1 MENEEGTTDF
11 EDGYDDPAEKPEPV
25 AQPEDFKEPEV
36 AEAVEVAEEIKP
48 DPIAELAEMKARFE
62 KLEQRTRNA
71 EGHIGG
77 LSDSQRKMQETL
89 TASRAATQ
97 KVSDAPTQGQ
107 VREAI
112 DNPQEWEALKNDFPE
127 WATATEKYM
136 DARMAKANGVNV
148 DELTTRLTAA
158 EQVAKAAEERAIKA
172 EEKMAQRELSR
183 LVPDWRERNT
193 TEFFTWLDK
202 QPEDVKTLASS
213 WEPEDAAKVY
223 ALHEKATKPVVQ
235 SNTRQRRIEAA
246 VTPKGTGG
254 YAPSRTDIDEM
265 ESGYAG

>member
-11 EDGYDDPAEKPEPV
+11 EDGYSDAPAEKPELSEEPI
-25 AQPEDFKEPEV
+25 AELKEPEV
-36 AEAVEVAEEIKP
+36 VAEEVKP

-62 KLEQRTRNA
+62 KLEARTRNA

-77 LSDSQRKMQETL
+77 LNHNQKQMQETL
-89 TASRAATQ
+89 AAARAATQ

-112 DNPQEWEALKNDFPE
+112 DNPQEWEALKGDFPE

-136 DARMAKANGVNV
+136 DARMAKAGGVNV

-158 EQVAKAAEERAIKA
+158 EQIAKAAEERAIKA

-183 LVPDWRERNT
+183 LVPDWKERNT
-193 TEFFTWLDK
+193 TEFFSWLDV
-202 QPEDVKTLASS
+202 QPEDVRALASS

-223 ALHEKATKPVVQ
+223 QLHEKATKPIQ

-254 YAPSRTDIDEM
+254 YAPSRNDIDEM
-265 ESGYAG
+265 EAGYSS